1 MVLVDLVFHYGGKWI
16 REPKL
21 LYERK
26 LVHKW
31 EGYDADLLSYI
42 DITNEYINILG
53 YVGVQQLLV
62 SVPSGKYYEIEGDE
76 GIRTLLSFVN
86 DKFDVINLFVVDDC
100 ELDVDVE
107 NIIKMLE
114 TVVVIDDVS
123 IDCTS
128 DGTENDSDTS
138 NDNSDYNS
146 EELEVLALEMRRV
159 IDGSLCDYKDLHK
172 SMTFKDISEARRYIS
187 LHSLANGYNLTTKKS
202 DRKRLRVV
210 CRDKC
215 NFVCL
220 ISGEKHVAGVRV
232 KTLKGDHN
240 KACKDPCGNYKV
252 SATTMA
258 FYFKEKLQANPKYKI
273 KEMRVDMKT
282 AFNINAHF
290 EKCKRAKRMI
300 LEDMEGSFC
309 DDYKK
314 IVGYAN
320 ALKKSNPGTDVVLKV
335 SRNAL
340 EDGKR
345 KFSRMYICFDALKS
359 GFKNGLRSF
368 IGPDGTFLKG
378 KAKGQLLSVIGQDS
392 MNHFYPI
399 TWAIVDRECKA
410 SWVWFLE
417 LLQKSLN
424 INSGEGITFM
434 SDMQKGLIEAI
445 RNILPNAMHR
455 FCVRHIEAN
464 WRKKARHKPII
475 GMLEDIRINVMTK
488 FVKNEDELMT
498 WNCDWSPIAI
508 EMYNE
513 FLKIANVCE
522 LNFNGD
528 DGFEVSEGNDRH
540 IVNLAA
546 KKCTCRVWDLT
557 GIPCP
562 HSIKALLYKNLDP
575 LDSLVAMEPSELVNL
590 AGRPRVNRKRDKDEA
605 LKRQTEWVAP
615 RRGRK
620 ITCSNCGILGHNAR
634 GCHKFNQNSEEG
646 ISNTG
651 QAKSKKKKMDK
662 QCDKG
667 KKQTNERHKTQPTQ
681 DCASD
686 EDEDEDFDL
695 DVEDDMPWKPRDF
708 SPKGPTWKGNAP
720 ETENMLEQLRKEK
733 MDMRSNKEKKQGNE
747 RHRTLI
753 DEEDVE
759 DFPLIT
765 PQPTQD
771 EDEDFD
777 IDVEDDMPWKP
788 RDFSELNSRI
798 QQRQNQARPT

>member
-1 MVLVDLVFHYGGKWI
+1 MGVSSLMRTSDCSTNQFFANERLPKMVLVDLVFHYGGKWI

-31 EGYDADLLSYI
+31 EGYDSDLLSYI

-86 DKFDVINLFVVDDC
+86 DKFDVINLFVVD
-100 ELDVDVE
+100 VE

-123 IDCTS
+123 TDCTS
-128 DGTENDSDTS
+128 DGTENDSDTF

-146 EELEVLALEMRRV
+146 EELEVLALERRRV

-172 SMTFKDISEARRYIS
+172 SMTFKDIAEARRYIS

-202 DRKRLRVV
+202 DRKKLRVV
-210 CRDKC
+210 CRDKY

-220 ISGEKHVAGVRV
+220 ISGEKHIAGVRV
-232 KTLKGDHN
+232 KTLKGEHN

-252 SATTMA
+252 SVTTMA

-300 LEDMEGSFC
+300 LEDMEGSFVM
-309 DDYKK
+309 
-314 IVGYAN
+314 II
-320 ALKKSNPGTDVVLKV
+320 
-335 SRNAL
+335 
-340 EDGKR
+340 R
-345 KFSRMYICFDALKS
+345 K
-359 GFKNGLRSF
+359 
-368 IGPDGTFLKG
+368 
-378 KAKGQLLSVIGQDS
+378 LL
-392 MNHFYPI
+392 
-399 TWAIVDRECKA
+399 
-410 SWVWFLE
+410 
-417 LLQKSLN
+417 
-424 INSGEGITFM
+424 
-434 SDMQKGLIEAI
+434 
-445 RNILPNAMHR
+445 
-455 FCVRHIEAN
+455 
-464 WRKKARHKPII
+464 
-475 GMLEDIRINVMTK
+475 
-488 FVKNEDELMT
+488 
-498 WNCDWSPIAI
+498 AI

-528 DGFEVSEGNDRH
+528 DGFEVSEENDRH

-546 KKCTCRVWDLT
+546 KKCTYRVWVLT

-562 HSIKALLYKNLDP
+562 HSIKALLYKSLDP
-575 LDSLVAMEPSELVNL
+575 LEEIHWWYSKKAYLLTYHCKLQPVPGQKFWKIEAEQAMEPLEL
-590 AGRPRVNRKRDKDEA
+590 
-605 LKRQTEWVAP
+605 
-615 RRGRK
+615 
-620 ITCSNCGILGHNAR
+620 
-634 GCHKFNQNSEEG
+634 FNQNSEEG
-646 ISNTG
+646 TSNTG
-651 QAKSKKKKMDK
+651 QVKSKKKKMDK

-686 EDEDEDFDL
+686 ENEDEDFDL
-695 DVEDDMPWKPRDF
+695 DVGDDMPWKPRDF
-708 SPKGPTWKGNAP
+708 SAKGPTWKGNAP

-733 MDMRSNKEKKQGNE
+733 
-747 RHRTLI
+747 
-753 DEEDVE
+753 
-759 DFPLIT
+759 
-765 PQPTQD
+765 
-771 EDEDFD
+771 
-777 IDVEDDMPWKP
+777 DDMPWKP

-798 QQRQNQARPT
+798 QQRQNQARPTGSRRINFLGDGLSVPSDLYAPKGLT